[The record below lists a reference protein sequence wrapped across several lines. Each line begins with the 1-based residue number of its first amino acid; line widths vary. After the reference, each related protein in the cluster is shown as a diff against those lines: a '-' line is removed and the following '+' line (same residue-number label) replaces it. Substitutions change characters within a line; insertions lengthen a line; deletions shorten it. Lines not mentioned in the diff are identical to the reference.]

1 MKLRN
6 ILLILVLLLAGAAK
20 AQDVE
25 TPQHRQWNDAYMQQ
39 RRDSLVTDSLAA
51 DRSSEGVSLYVPWQT
66 PVPCLGAYGLGGFP
80 SFSND
85 AFSWRLHEGFNAQF
99 GLSVTAGLGKHS
111 PRGAGFGQTA
121 AFAYVLPLGKKF
133 YAAAG
138 IMANNFDWGAFRRT
152 DVGIGG
158 VIAYQP
164 SDRVTL
170 YAYGQKSFLPRTS
183 GARGLHH
190 DAFLLSPFD
199 FPRDRIGVA
208 GEFKIGNNAMIGI
221 SVERASY

>member
-1 MKLRN
+1 MKFKHF
-6 ILLILVLLLAGAAK
+6 LLIMSLLLSTALR

-25 TPQHRQWNDAYMQQ
+25 TVSQHRQWNDAFMQQ
-39 RRDSLVTDSLAA
+39 QRDTLVADSLAA
-51 DRSSEGVSLYVPWQT
+51 GEPSCLSLSLPWQT
-66 PVPCLGAYGLGGFP
+66 PGPHLGAYGLGGLAT
-80 SFSND
+80 FSD
-85 AFSWRLHEGFNAQF
+85 DPFMWRLHEGFNAQL
-99 GLSVTAGLGKHS
+99 GLSVTAGLGKHA

-121 AFAYVLPLGKKF
+121 AFAYLVPLGKKF
-133 YAAAG
+133 FAAAG

-158 VIAYQP
+158 VVAYQP
-164 SDRVTL
+164 NDRITL
-170 YAYGQKSFLPRTS
+170 YAYGQKSFLPRVSTM
-183 GARGLHH
+183 RDLHH
-190 DAFLLSPFD
+190 GAFLLNPFD